1 MMSSTS
7 STTSERFLQNGTS
20 SDGDPIEFLAFLVW
34 YIFLVL
40 CCLIPTCCA
49 YRRRRIMERRLAE
62 QQATMQQ
69 RLQQSNL
76 LFLSNFANESAGPSL
91 ERVRTQ
97 LITDDLASTT
107 MKLESHQFVP
117 SAAAAAAATK
127 QQQAVASSSPTPA
140 TAVQEGDVEGKDRKD
155 NADLEAQMEHS
166 DNSNN
171 EEHTGFVR
179 LPNSVRA
186 DVGDNTTSGPQHRG
200 GEETSRLVSDT
211 CTICLCQYDEGESVT
226 WSTRP
231 ECVHAFHTQCIIS
244 CKFLVLALGGVQR
257 VDLLFL
263 IPSLF
268 AFSHPGLAKQDG
280 GPQCPVC
287 RQEFCSR
294 SFLPVVRQEDEFLRT
309 IQQALLLTQLYGGR
323 NNNNNNGR
331 NATLGDIQL
340 LANGR
345 PPAVIQREEPTAD
358 AAAADNNNGGGAT
371 GPSTRRNGDP
381 DA

>member
-7 STTSERFLQNGTS
+7 STTSERFLQNGN
-20 SDGDPIEFLAFLVW
+20 GAGEDPIEFLAFLVW

-117 SAAAAAAATK
+117 SAAAAAAATATTP
-127 QQQAVASSSPTPA
+127 QQAATPA
-140 TAVQEGDVEGKDRKD
+140 TAVRDGGEEGKERKD
-155 NADLEAQMEHS
+155 DDDLEAQMEHS

-171 EEHTGFVR
+171 EEHTGFIR
-179 LPNSVRA
+179 LPNSVR
-186 DVGDNTTSGPQHRG
+186 VGGGDNTTSGPQQRG

-244 CKFLVLALGGVQR
+244 CKSPWFWLSA
-257 VDLLFL
+257 
-263 IPSLF
+263 
-268 AFSHPGLAKQDG
+268 
-280 GPQCPVC
+280 VC
-287 RQEFCSR
+287 IEWICCF
-294 SFLPVVRQEDEFLRT
+294 
-309 IQQALLLTQLYGGR
+309 
-323 NNNNNNGR
+323 
-331 NATLGDIQL
+331 
-340 LANGR
+340 
-345 PPAVIQREEPTAD
+345 
-358 AAAADNNNGGGAT
+358 
-371 GPSTRRNGDP
+371 
-381 DA
+381 